1 MKKFW
6 SHVRSK
12 LKTKT
17 GVVPVLQDEKDK
29 TSTKFDG
36 KEKTNILQKQF
47 ISVFTKEPKAEVP
60 VLNQKTEA
68 NLPNII
74 I

>member
-1 MKKFW
+1 M
-6 SHVRSK
+6 
-12 LKTKT
+12 
-17 GVVPVLQDEKDK
+17 VPVLQDEKDK

-68 NLPNII
+68 NLHNII